1 MQKKFT
7 KVSQTLRKFSMKILS
22 PFGPKLAKIKVP
34 KSILDKI
41 NLEVDKIIK
50 NKSRV
55 KKNDYSKRV
64 VGQVYQEIELPKNF
78 INKVIKKFLSKNI
91 SNYLKKSINKSPKKI
106 TIKNFWVVRQFK
118 NEYNPIHWHSGHVSG
133 AGFLK
138 VPKDLGSYVQ
148 NKDEKKYQGGTLN
161 LVHGSRQFLSHSTK
175 VIRPEVGDFYF
186 FPSYLMH
193 TVYPFRGNDEERRSI
208 SFNANIDD
216 EFYKIT
222 NERE

>member
-1 MQKKFT
+1 MELKLFK
-7 KVSQTLRKFSMKILS
+7 
-22 PFGPKLAKIKVP
+22 PFGPSILQAKIPNEIVCKLNDYTDQIIEDNNKKKLLNHGKKLAGDVSQEFKLEQDFAINSGWANFLASCVQEWIKMVTGRKI
-34 KSILDKI
+34 
-41 NLEVDKIIK
+41 
-50 NKSRV
+50 
-55 KKNDYSKRV
+55 
-64 VGQVYQEIELPKNF
+64 Q
-78 INKVIKKFLSKNI
+78 KFEMLNSWI
-91 SNYLKKSINKSPKKI
+91 
-106 TIKNFWVVRQFK
+106 VRQFK

-175 VIRPEVGDFYF
+175 VIRPELGDFYF

>member
-1 MQKKFT
+1 MELKLFK
-7 KVSQTLRKFSMKILS
+7 
-22 PFGPKLAKIKVP
+22 PFGPSILQAKIPNEIVCKLNDYTDQIIEDNKKKKLLNHGKKLAGDVSQEFKLEQDFAINSGWANFLASCVQEWIKMVTGRKI
-34 KSILDKI
+34 
-41 NLEVDKIIK
+41 
-50 NKSRV
+50 
-55 KKNDYSKRV
+55 
-64 VGQVYQEIELPKNF
+64 Q
-78 INKVIKKFLSKNI
+78 KFEMLNSWI
-91 SNYLKKSINKSPKKI
+91 
-106 TIKNFWVVRQFK
+106 VRQFK

-193 TVYPFRGNDEERRSI
+193 TVYPFRGNDEKRRSI